1 MTEHPLLSDLEAQ
14 LEEIEATYPEPE
26 PEPDDDDQV
35 EREGKTGHGD
45 RGIPLFD
52 GARGIPGGAT
62 IPGTRPGDTSAA
74 LEKANRDVAR
84 SGKRTSKT
92 GATRPPKTKR
102 TGNGPDVA
110 HFPVRR
116 KRTD

>member
-1 MTEHPLLSDLEAQ
+1 MTEHPLLSDLQAHLDE
-14 LEEIEATYPEPE
+14 LETQQPEPE
-26 PEPDDDDQV
+26 QHDDQV

-62 IPGTRPGDTSAA
+62 IPGTRPGDTASA

-84 SGKRTSKT
+84 SGKRTSET
-92 GATRPPKTKR
+92 GITRPPKAKR
-102 TGNGPDVA
+102 QRNGPELA